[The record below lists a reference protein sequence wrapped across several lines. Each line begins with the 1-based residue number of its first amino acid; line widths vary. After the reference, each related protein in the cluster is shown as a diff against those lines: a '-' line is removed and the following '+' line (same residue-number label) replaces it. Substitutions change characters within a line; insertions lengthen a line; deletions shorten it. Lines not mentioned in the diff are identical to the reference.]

1 MKVARGREALGMRM
15 PATGK
20 ESATSALFWRS
31 TFDFSDV
38 ISGQDSPAGKA
49 VDSPEDKSAAD
60 TESQLLELEFRARAL
75 KSLMQARQRHDT

>member
-1 MKVARGREALGMRM
+1 
-15 PATGK
+15 
-20 ESATSALFWRS
+20 
-31 TFDFSDV
+31 
-38 ISGQDSPAGKA
+38 